1 MKNLIIAS
9 TLALLISTPV
19 FAETA
24 VNATI
29 EDHYRTVVQRIPDV
43 ERVCDSVE
51 VPIYGTVQ
59 GQASTG
65 DTVLGAVI
73 GGAIGNQIGG
83 GKGKDAM
90 TVLGAIVGADVANKR
105 GSRQQII
112 TGYRQEQQCY
122 NETTYTR
129 VEQEVYSHSTI
140 RFKEN
145 GRWVTLQFQR

>member
-1 MKNLIIAS
+1 MKKMLMTTAFAIFAAS
-9 TLALLISTPV
+9 AAQAQT
-19 FAETA
+19 

-29 EDHYRTVVQRIPDV
+29 EDHYRTVVKQVPHT
-43 ERVCDSVE
+43 EQVCNTVE
-51 VPIYGTVQ
+51 VPIYGRTQ

-73 GGAIGNQIGG
+73 GGAIGNQFGG
-83 GKGKDAM
+83 GSGKDAM

-105 GSRQQII
+105 GSNQQVI
-112 TGYRQEQQCY
+112 TGYRQEQRCF
-122 NETTYTR
+122 NNTSYTSHQ
-129 VEQEVYSHSTI
+129 EEVYSHSTI